1 MKDVYHAP
9 SGTLATLRETVKI
22 LMENVSL
29 FIERYSGIGPDLQI
43 RLLLSIVTLA
53 GLWVARRVAGRILR
67 RKVSDPRGL
76 FLWQRTA
83 SYIAVIV
90 GLIILARIWFQS
102 FAGLATF
109 LGLASAGIAIALRE
123 LIANIAGWFYIILR
137 RPFVL
142 GDRIEV
148 AGVRGDVVDIRVL
161 GFSLMEVG
169 KWVAADQ
176 STGRIVHVPNGKVF
190 SEHIANYTSGTNHI
204 WEEVPV
210 LITFESDWR
219 KAKSILEDIMSEVV
233 QDATELTSVRS
244 DEAGRYLI
252 YQGVSTPIVYTSV
265 QSSGVLL
272 TTRFPVQPRQRRAS
286 VQKVWETI
294 LGAFAEHGDI
304 DFAYPT
310 TRFYRGGDTV
320 FQDPQDQQ
328 N

>member
-1 MKDVYHAP
+1 MAFGIP
-9 SGTLATLRETVKI
+9 GTCTERRSSLTE
-22 LMENVSL
+22 EVSA
-29 FIERYSGIGPDLQI
+29 FIERVTGMGPDLQTRI
-43 RLLLSIVTLA
+43 LLTLAAIA
-53 GLWVARRVAGRILR
+53 GLWVARRVAGRVLTR
-67 RKVSDPRGL
+67 RVQDPKGL
-76 FLWQRTA
+76 FLWRRTS

-90 GLIILARIWFQS
+90 GLVLLARIWFHS
-102 FAGLATF
+102 FSGLATF

-123 LIANIAGWFYIILR
+123 IIANIAGWFYIILR

-190 SEHIANYTSGTNHI
+190 SEHVANYSSGTNHI

-219 KAKSILEDIMSEVV
+219 KAKGIMEDAMAGIV

-272 TTRFPVQPRQRRAS
+272 TARFPVQPRQRRGS
-286 VQKVWETI
+286 VQNVWET
-294 LGAFAEHGDI
+294 LLDAFAEHDDI

-310 TRFYRGGDTV
+310 TRFYTPDGPR
-320 FQDPQDQQ
+320 DPE
-328 N
+328 

>member
-1 MKDVYHAP
+1 MTEEVAAFVERFTGMGTDMQTRVLL
-9 SGTLATLRETVKI
+9 TLA
-22 LMENVSL
+22 
-29 FIERYSGIGPDLQI
+29 
-43 RLLLSIVTLA
+43 SIA
-53 GLWVARRVAGRILR
+53 GLWVARRVAGRVLKR
-67 RKVSDPRGL
+67 RVQDPKSL
-76 FLWQRTA
+76 FLWRRTA
-83 SYIAVIV
+83 SYIAVIT
-90 GLIILARIWFQS
+90 GLVMLARIWFHS
-102 FAGLATF
+102 FSGLATF

-123 LIANIAGWFYIILR
+123 IIANIAGWFYIILR

-169 KWVAADQ
+169 RWVAADQ

-190 SEHIANYTSGTNHI
+190 SEHVANYSSGTNHI

-219 KAKSILEDIMSEVV
+219 KAKGIMEDIMSGIV

-252 YQGVSTPIVYTSV
+252 YQGISTPIVYTSV
-265 QSSGVLL
+265 ESSGVLL
-272 TTRFPVQPRQRRAS
+272 TARFPVRPRQRRGS
-286 VQKVWETI
+286 VQNVWET
-294 LGAFAEHGDI
+294 LLDAFAEHDDI

-310 TRFYRGGDTV
+310 TRFYTLDGPSG
-320 FQDPQDQQ
+320 PP
-328 N
+328 

>member
-1 MKDVYHAP
+1 MGTDMQTRVLL
-9 SGTLATLRETVKI
+9 TLA
-22 LMENVSL
+22 
-29 FIERYSGIGPDLQI
+29 
-43 RLLLSIVTLA
+43 SIA
-53 GLWVARRVAGRILR
+53 GLWVARRVAGRVLKR
-67 RKVSDPRGL
+67 RVQDPKSL
-76 FLWQRTA
+76 FLWRRTA
-83 SYIAVIV
+83 SYIAVIT
-90 GLIILARIWFQS
+90 GLVMLARIWFHS
-102 FAGLATF
+102 FSGLATF

-123 LIANIAGWFYIILR
+123 IIANIAGWFYIILR

-169 KWVAADQ
+169 RWVAADQ

-190 SEHIANYTSGTNHI
+190 SEHVANYSSGTNHI

-219 KAKSILEDIMSEVV
+219 KAKGIMEDIMSGIV

-252 YQGVSTPIVYTSV
+252 YQGISTPIVYTSV
-265 QSSGVLL
+265 ESSGVLL
-272 TTRFPVQPRQRRAS
+272 TARFPVRPRQRRGS
-286 VQKVWETI
+286 VQNVWET
-294 LGAFAEHGDI
+294 LLDAFAEHDDI

-310 TRFYRGGDTV
+310 TRFYTLDGPSG
-320 FQDPQDQQ
+320 PP
-328 N
+328 

>member
-1 MKDVYHAP
+1 VTEEVAAFVERFTGMGTDMQTRVLL
-9 SGTLATLRETVKI
+9 TLA
-22 LMENVSL
+22 
-29 FIERYSGIGPDLQI
+29 
-43 RLLLSIVTLA
+43 SIA
-53 GLWVARRVAGRILR
+53 GLWVARRVAGRVLKR
-67 RKVSDPRGL
+67 RVQDPKSL
-76 FLWQRTA
+76 FLWRRTA
-83 SYIAVIV
+83 SYIAVIT
-90 GLIILARIWFQS
+90 GLVMLARIWFHS
-102 FAGLATF
+102 FSGLATF

-123 LIANIAGWFYIILR
+123 IIANIAGWFYIILR

-169 KWVAADQ
+169 RWVAADQ

-190 SEHIANYTSGTNHI
+190 SEHVANYSSGTNHI

-219 KAKSILEDIMSEVV
+219 KAKGIMEDIMSGIV

-252 YQGVSTPIVYTSV
+252 YQGISTPIVYTSV
-265 QSSGVLL
+265 ESSGVLL
-272 TTRFPVQPRQRRAS
+272 TARFPVRPRQRRGS
-286 VQKVWETI
+286 VQNVWET
-294 LGAFAEHGDI
+294 LLDAFAEHDDI

-310 TRFYRGGDTV
+310 TRFYTLDGPSG
-320 FQDPQDQQ
+320 PP
-328 N
+328 

>member
-1 MKDVYHAP
+1 MTG
-9 SGTLATLRETVKI
+9 S
-22 LMENVSL
+22 VSA
-29 FIERYSGIGPDLQI
+29 FVERMTGMGEDLQV
-43 RLLLSIVTLA
+43 RLLLTFATVA

-67 RKVSDPRGL
+67 RRVAEPRSL

-83 SYIAVIV
+83 SYLAVLL
-90 GLIILARIWFQS
+90 GLVLLARVWFRS
-102 FAGLATF
+102 FSGLATF

-142 GDRIEV
+142 GDRIEL

-176 STGRIVHVPNGKVF
+176 STGRIVHMPNGKVF
-190 SEHIANYTSGTNHI
+190 SEHIANYTSGTDHI

-219 KAKSILEDIMSEVV
+219 KAKGILEDIMSEVV

-272 TTRFPVQPRQRRAS
+272 TARFPVNPRQRRGS
-286 VQKVWETI
+286 VQNVWETI
-294 LGAFAEHGDI
+294 LDSFSEHPDI
-304 DFAYPT
+304 DLAYPT
-310 TRFYRGGDTV
+310 TRFYR
-320 FQDPQDQQ
+320 PERE
-328 N
+328 